1 MDSRKIVFRETGI
14 VVIGQVICVA
24 AMLGIFALLQKFD
37 RSVLLGGITGGLMAV
52 LNFFF
57 FMAVCVSLA
66 ADKEEKQDVKGGQVL
81 VRVSY
86 LVRIAVLFLVFFAC
100 LKSGYFNLFAL
111 LLPLL
116 FTRPVLTV
124 AEFFRK
130 SGEKK
135 A

>member
-37 RSVLLGGITGGLMAV
+37 CSVLLGGITGGLMAV

-57 FMAVCVSLA
+57 MAVCVSLA
-66 ADKEEKQDVKGGQVL
+66 ADKAEKQDVKGGQVL